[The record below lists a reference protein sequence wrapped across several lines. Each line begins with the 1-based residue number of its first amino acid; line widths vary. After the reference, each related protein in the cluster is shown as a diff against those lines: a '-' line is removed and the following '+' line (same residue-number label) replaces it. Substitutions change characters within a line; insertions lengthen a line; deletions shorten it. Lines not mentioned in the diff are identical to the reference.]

1 LEKEMPLQ
9 QEFPAP
15 LIRATLLRR
24 YKRFLADVE
33 LDSGERLT
41 VHCPNTG
48 AMTGCAEP
56 GWPVW
61 LSVSDSKTRKYPHT
75 WELVKTA
82 HGMACIHSAR
92 ANQVVCAAVEAGK
105 IASLGGY
112 PTLRRE
118 VKYGTGSR
126 ADLVLDGSGCRC
138 VVEVKSVTLR
148 LADGV
153 GAFPD
158 AVSERAR
165 KHLTELQSVVEAGER
180 AVIFFCVF
188 HEGIRQVVPAR
199 DIDPAYCGA
208 LAAALAAGVEAMAWA
223 ATITPGG
230 ISLDR
235 EIPFVPDTV
244 IC

>member
-1 LEKEMPLQ
+1 MALQ
-9 QEFPAP
+9 QAFPTP

-33 LDSGERLT
+33 LESGEQLT

-56 GWPVW
+56 GRPVW
-61 LSVSDSKTRKYPHT
+61 LSVSDSKTRKYPHS
-75 WELVKTA
+75 WELVDTA

-92 ANQVVCAAVEAGK
+92 ANHVVAAALEAGK
-105 IASLGGY
+105 IAGLAGY
-112 PTLRRE
+112 PSLQRE

-126 ADLVLDGSGCRC
+126 ADLVLNGSGPRC

-165 KHLTELQSVVEAGER
+165 KHLTELQSVVEAGDR

-188 HEGIRQVVPAR
+188 HEGIHQVVPAG
-199 DIDPAYCGA
+199 DIDPAYCRA

-223 ATITPGG
+223 ARISPEG

-235 EIPFVPDTV
+235 EIPFVADTV

>member
-1 LEKEMPLQ
+1 MPLK
-9 QEFPAP
+9 QEFPVP

-33 LDSGERLT
+33 LEGGEQLT

-61 LSVSDSKTRKYPHT
+61 LSISDSKTRKYPHT
-75 WELVKTA
+75 WELVETA

-92 ANQVVCAAVEAGK
+92 ANQVVAEAVEAGK
-105 IASLGGY
+105 IASLAGY
-112 PTLRRE
+112 PTLQRE

-126 ADLVLDGSGCRC
+126 ADLVLDGSGSRC

-148 LADGV
+148 LADGL

-188 HEGIRQVVPAR
+188 HEGIHQVVPAGE
-199 DIDPAYCGA
+199 IDPAYCQA
-208 LAAALAAGVEAMAWA
+208 LAAAMAAGVEAMAWA
-223 ATITPGG
+223 ARISPGG

-235 EIPFVPDTV
+235 KIPFVPDTV

>member
-1 LEKEMPLQ
+1 MPLQ
-9 QEFPAP
+9 QQFPSP
-15 LIRATLLRR
+15 LIRANLLRR

-33 LDSGERLT
+33 LEDGEQLT

-56 GWPVW
+56 GCTVW
-61 LSVSDSKTRKYPHT
+61 LSISDSKTRKYPHT
-75 WELVKTA
+75 WELVETA

-92 ANQVVCAAVEAGK
+92 ANQVVAEAVAVGK
-105 IASLGGY
+105 IAVLAGY
-112 PTLRRE
+112 PSLQRE

-126 ADLVLDGSGCRC
+126 ADLVLDGDGRRC

-165 KHLTELQSVVEAGER
+165 KHLTELQSVVEAGDR

-188 HEGIRQVVPAR
+188 HEGIRQVVPAH
-199 DIDPAYCGA
+199 DIDPAYCRA

-223 ATITPGG
+223 ASITPEG

-235 EIPFVPDTV
+235 EIPFLPG
-244 IC
+244 